1 MLNFKFLEVLNL
13 PLYLSLIVYA
23 IFIIYIVISIGYFRK
38 TRRASNSILT
48 FMTSFS
54 ILFTCTVLI
63 STDLI
68 NSGNKKIIGTGNDIR
83 NKSAWVSSENPETKI
98 SAYFTNTNPPRGS
111 VTYLN
116 VTGPTGGKVTAICQY
131 KGHGTPYIMNIGQN
145 GQAAIPI
152 RVESDAE
159 KGFMVV
165 VDVIIQHEG
174 RTYRTNAVFTPM

>member
-1 MLNFKFLEVLNL
+1 M

-23 IFIIYIVISIGYFRK
+23 IFIIYIVISFGYFKR
-38 TRRASNSILT
+38 TRRASNSLLT

-68 NSGNKKIIGTGNDIR
+68 NSGSKQIIGTGSDIK
-83 NKSAWVSSENPETKI
+83 NKSAWVNCENPEEKVT
-98 SAYFTNTNPPRGS
+98 AYLTNNNPPLGS

-116 VTGPTGGKVTAICQY
+116 VTGPAGGKVTAICQY
-131 KGHGTPYIMNIGQN
+131 KGHGTPYVMNIGQN
-145 GQAAIPI
+145 GQAVIPI

-159 KGFMVV
+159 KGYMVV
-165 VDVIIQHEG
+165 IDVIIQHEG